1 MIASGIDWA
10 HSVSDGLPP
19 RWQKKLINRWNH
31 TSRQFRHGDFCGEV
45 HAEAEANREILS
57 IVTSLEQVRLPLD
70 ANDADIC
77 QQADTLAKRA
87 KELAFASVGKFNT
100 ADILA
105 SRQDAVTYREPTD
118 TATTM
123 TGFSRGL
130 PELRATLARI
140 AERHD
145 LTPPLNNP
153 KLAAHVEDGPAV
165 ARMADP
171 QWWRRQ
177 LRRMHARKVEAA
189 AIDLGLVSKVKDCYV
204 SNESVYRRAQQNE
217 RNAAALEATEM
228 TNEDGETCTLAEL
241 AAKGTANKSIRRAE
255 LMTRIAGFERIAEDL
270 GHVGLFMTI
279 TAPSRMHKWS
289 TAKGQGYVFENR
301 KYEGINPKQ
310 AQAHL
315 SAMYGRLRTELA
327 RRGLQQ
333 YGFRIAEANHDGTPH
348 WHLLVFID
356 PAYQGDAMRSAIGR
370 FCAIV
375 RRYALGK
382 GEAGR
387 VKKSDRIAERR
398 RQNSDTARKLHGV
411 DFKPIDKSKGSA
423 AGYIAK
429 YVAKNIDGYRLDKD
443 LFDNDAIQTSH
454 RIEAWASTWGIRQFQ
469 QVGGPPVGPWRELR
483 RVESMP
489 ASMPHYMH
497 TALEAVNKTKALD
510 LDTAAANEELTT
522 VAKKAEGAKWD
533 KYCWAQGGV
542 FCGRK
547 YRIMVAKS
555 RPEGVNKYGEL
566 LAEIAVGVVARE
578 VEIYT
583 PAHMAHMGGKAERRV
598 IVPSKRHTWTRSGAM
613 AKPCAREFGFGFSEP
628 IAATRPWTGVN
639 NCTEKQV
646 FDFSQFEKEPE
657 FMPDTWAGHVEWRGI
672 DAGDTQIM
680 REDIEYSWKQYDKT
694 NSRMSWTGMNGD
706 EAVMRRKI
714 TADAVIQA
722 QLQWTNSP
730 RNVRFM
736 VGVYVE
742 PLIDA
747 LIAINNELQ
756 AKA

>member
-10 HSVSDGLPP
+10 HSISDGLPP

-45 HAEAEANREILS
+45 HAEADANREILR

-105 SRQDAVTYREPTD
+105 SRREAVTYREPAD
-118 TATTM
+118 AATTI

-130 PELRATLARI
+130 PDLRATLARI
-140 AERHD
+140 AVRHD
-145 LTPPLNNP
+145 LTPPLDNP

-204 SNESVYRRAQQNE
+204 SDESVYRRAQQNE

-228 TNEDGETCTLAEL
+228 TNEDGETYTLAEL

-270 GHVGLFMTI
+270 CHVGLFMTV
-279 TAPSRMHKWS
+279 TAPSRMHKWA
-289 TAKGQGYVFENR
+289 TVKGQGYVFENR
-301 KYEGINPKQ
+301 KYEGINPRQ
-310 AQAHL
+310 AQEHL
-315 SAMYGRLRTELA
+315 STIYARIRAELA
-327 RRGLQQ
+327 RQGIKS

-348 WHLLVFID
+348 WHFLLFMEPHIKDVDVQFID
-356 PAYQGDAMRSAIGR
+356 QEFVGPKRLHRSAVAR

-382 GEAGR
+382 GDRTEPEFLQQVYQQEFNRFPYRFAYQAMEPIKAKAAALGHAWR
-387 VKKSDRIAERR
+387 VAERKK
-398 RQNSDTARKLHGV
+398 QNADTARKEHGV
-411 DFKPIDKSKGSA
+411 DFKLIDKAKGSA

-510 LDTAAANEELTT
+510 LDTAAANEELTA

-555 RPEGVNKYGEL
+555 RPEGVNKYGEQ

-578 VEIYT
+578 VEYYT
-583 PAHMAHMGGKAERRV
+583 PEHMAHMGGKAERRV

-613 AKPCAREFGFGFSEP
+613 EKPCAREFGFSEP
-628 IAATRPWTGVN
+628 IAASRPWTRVN
-639 NCTEKQV
+639 NCTHPKHSEAEITRFAHSWEHEKQAIR
-646 FDFSQFEKEPE
+646 S
-657 FMPDTWAGHVEWRGI
+657 RGGI
-672 DAGDTQIM
+672 SAANL
-680 REDIEYSWKQYDKT
+680 R
-694 NSRMSWTGMNGD
+694 
-706 EAVMRRKI
+706 V
-714 TADAVIQA
+714 
-722 QLQWTNSP
+722 
-730 RNVRFM
+730 
-736 VGVYVE
+736 
-742 PLIDA
+742 
-747 LIAINNELQ
+747 
-756 AKA
+756 